1 MFERGVC
8 GFAVGSALRGLLER
22 AGAERCVG
30 ADLCAVPRT
39 VASLAPSAC
48 HVDTR
53 LRLASAQQLS
63 RKPQRVPM
71 LSMRRRRR
79 RRTLC
84 VGGRPKSVQKES
96 PTRCSVTSTVYLK
109 HHMTIPHPSTSSEPK
124 DRYKDSQLW
133 PDSTGACEGKPHV
146 RYHSKFTYRQF
157 QRCLTSLRLIWYLLW
172 K

>member
-53 LRLASAQQLS
+53 LRLASGAVES
-63 RKPQRVPM
+63 KAAESADAVDEA
-71 LSMRRRRR
+71 SASTKD
-79 RRTLC
+79 TLC
-84 VGGRPKSVQKES
+84 GWEAKERTEGVADAVQ
-96 PTRCSVTSTVYLK
+96 R
-109 HHMTIPHPSTSSEPK
+109 HF
-124 DRYKDSQLW
+124 DRVS
-133 PDSTGACEGKPHV
+133 
-146 RYHSKFTYRQF
+146 
-157 QRCLTSLRLIWYLLW
+157 
-172 K
+172 